1 MKALS
6 IFTDAPAPRVYQG
19 QRVLTLRDIDGLHSR
34 PEGTARRNFFEN
46 KGWFE
51 EGVDYFALSK
61 NNQMHDLRTL
71 EKAVEN
77 GVFEASSEIRTN
89 EEEAALGLKIPNR
102 GILVFTLT
110 GYLMLVKSF
119 TDEKSWQVQRE
130 LVRGYFAG
138 VKQGMTFQGTEVAT
152 VQAYCLATGENPSTV
167 QDWLRRHYPT
177 LPLGQVMYLE
187 GRHLQMFRQENPEF
201 RSFASALWVM
211 TRAGA
216 ELLQRRSRKPPRIE

>member
-6 IFTDAPAPRVYQG
+6 IFTNAPAPRVYQG
-19 QRVLTLRDIDGLHSR
+19 QRVLTLRDIDGLHGR

-46 KGWFE
+46 KERLE
-51 EGVDYFALSK
+51 EGIDYFPLSRK
-61 NNQMHDLRTL
+61 KLTYDLRTL
-71 EKAVEN
+71 GEAVEN
-77 GVFEASSEIRTN
+77 GAFEASSEIRTN
-89 EEEAALGLKIPNR
+89 EEEAALGLNIPNR

-152 VQAYCLATGENPSTV
+152 VQTYCLTTGENPSTV
-167 QDWLRRHYPT
+167 QDWFRRHYPT

-187 GRHLQMFRQENPEF
+187 GRHLEMFRQENPGWKSTA
-201 RSFASALWVM
+201 RSLWVM

-216 ELLQRRSRKPPRIE
+216 ELLQRRSRKHPRIE